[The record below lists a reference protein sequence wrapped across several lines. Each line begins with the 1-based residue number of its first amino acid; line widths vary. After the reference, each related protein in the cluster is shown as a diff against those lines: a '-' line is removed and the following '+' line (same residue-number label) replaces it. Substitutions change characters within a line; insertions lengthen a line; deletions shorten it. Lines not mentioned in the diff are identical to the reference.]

1 MARARSSIRVGRV
14 EVSGDKVVRN
24 EIFAKGWLQGRSA
37 WGRPVDVE
45 VMPDGSLLAC
55 DDHAGVI
62 YRITY
67 RKP

>member
-1 MARARSSIRVGRV
+1 MARARSSIRVARV

-24 EIFAKGWLQGRSA
+24 EICAEGWLQGRSA
-37 WGRPVDVE
+37 GGRPVDVE
-45 VMPDGSLLAC
+45 VMSDGSLLAYN
-55 DDHAGVI
+55 DHAGVI